1 MADCIT
7 LLVIHVVLV
16 CLLIKSI
23 FECVRGKWRCRKGG
37 TRITTGKLTVKR
49 GQESM
54 EALCFSYGVVSLAYA
69 LAVNAS
75 DCNCIVGYKATCIIV
90 DYIIFSYLFFL
101 NSWFRNSIVFKF
113 TKRVHTD

>member
-23 FECVRGKWRCRKGG
+23 FECVRVKWRCRKGAS
-37 TRITTGKLTVKR
+37 LTVKR
-49 GQESM
+49 GKGSM
-54 EALCFSYGVVSLAYA
+54 EALCFSYGVVSLAYS
-69 LAVNAS
+69 LAISAS

-101 NSWFRNSIVFKF
+101 NSWFRNSIVLKYYN
-113 TKRVHTD
+113 RIRTD